1 MPTQLKLII
10 LRKKLFKYNLCI
22 YYMADHQNK
31 HITKDFIKF
40 TIPYMAKDKEGSKI
54 FNIPSW
60 KTNDEPK
67 KLLSN
72 DKYKSMC
79 NPNHK
84 INCVLTG
91 ERNNVTVFDFDTPE
105 QYYNFINKYPEH
117 NNSFTVQTPKGFHV
131 YTAYNPNY
139 KTTTN
144 KNINID
150 IRNDHAFAFGEGSNP
165 EYEGEYKYFCGDRL
179 DIMVAQ
185 EFYNYVKPNNCNQPA
200 KKKIKKNVTSNQII
214 NNHIVTPTYNESI
227 LFKLC
232 DIINLKYIEN
242 YDDWFKIVCG
252 LKDYH
257 EVAVY
262 LSERSPLY
270 KSVSRLSVEEKH
282 KNDCSG
288 FTVGWLY
295 HYAKESNIYK
305 FNEITNNIY
314 FENLNSDGERSDF
327 FYKFFKDLFL
337 YDRKFDTMYFHSEQI
352 NENGEWILQ
361 KNNSHIKTFIRLKL
375 LHFGNYRKDYITQ
388 ELNELNN
395 YKIEQEK
402 KIEDKNLSQVEVN
415 RCDSEIKLV
424 CKKITDL
431 QNTLKNIITQIKK
444 NGSNTE
450 INSICRTL
458 TDSIKANTQ
467 LDICFDQNDEQL
479 YNVNF
484 RNGIYEMDTKTFRPR
499 EKTDLVTQWL
509 DWDYDESRKIVTP
522 EIEKDV
528 NDFFKKVQPDELQRK
543 LMIQWLAYCLTGDIG
558 KTLFKTNVGESAS
571 NAKSTEISL
580 FRLVFNIYY
589 HKLSN
594 NTFTLGNTKAHK
606 DLIKLIRNPI
616 RLAVI
621 EELDTKLL
629 DDSKLKDFVD
639 GKDLTVE
646 VMFGDTDSFK
656 LQSKLMTTS
665 QHKIVISKDEGT
677 LRRGLQQEY
686 NSKFKSEFTE
696 DNYETHEYIKI
707 NNYED
712 RFKNDEYKNALFNLL
727 IDEYDNDFKIPALN
741 IEAYKDSVLANDP
754 FTDIFDRYFI
764 KTDNESDCI
773 YCEDI
778 REIFKDGKMTD
789 YKVVKDRMKQMG
801 CPYNRSIRS
810 KKDDHNKG
818 MKGCFTYI
826 SNDIV
831 KE

>member
-1 MPTQLKLII
+1 MPV
-10 LRKKLFKYNLCI
+10 
-22 YYMADHQNK
+22 QNK
-31 HITKDFIKF
+31 HIAKDFIKF
-40 TIPYMAKDKEGSKI
+40 TTPYLRKDTNGKKKFVKI
-54 FNIPSW
+54 KW
-60 KTNDEPK
+60 KDDDTS
-67 KLLSN
+67 LLSN
-72 DKYKSMC
+72 DTYKSMC
-79 NPNHK
+79 NSNHK
-84 INCVLTG
+84 VNCVLTG
-91 ERNNVTVFDFDTPE
+91 ERNNVTVFDFDEPE
-105 QYYNFINKYPEH
+105 QYYNFINQYPEH
-117 NNSFTVQTPKGFHV
+117 KESYTVQTPKGFHV

-150 IRNDHAFAFGEGSNP
+150 IRNDDALAFGEGSNP
-165 EYEGEYKYFCGDRL
+165 DYEGEYKYYCGDKL
-179 DIMVAQ
+179 DIMVSQ
-185 EFYNYVKPNNCNQPA
+185 NFYNYVRPNNSPSREPP
-200 KKKIKKNVTSNQII
+200 KKKIKEGLSSPPNPPARAGRSPCIKYNET
-214 NNHIVTPTYNESI
+214 TPSVDTAIEYNESI

-232 DIINLKYIEN
+232 DIIDLKYIEN

-270 KSVSRLSVEEKH
+270 KSVSRSSVEEKH
-282 KNDCSG
+282 KTDCSY
-288 FTVGWLY
+288 FSVGWLY
-295 HYAKESNIYK
+295 YYAKLSNLYR

-314 FENLNSDGERSDF
+314 FENLNSDGERADF

-337 YDRKFDTMYFHSEQI
+337 YDRKFDSMYFYCEKI
-352 NENGEWILQ
+352 NVNGEWILQ

-375 LHFGNYRKDYITQ
+375 LHFGNYRKDYVTQ

-395 YKIEQEK
+395 YKIEQTK
-402 KIEDKNLSQVEVN
+402 KRDDKNLSQTEVN
-415 RCDSEIKLV
+415 KCDCEIKRV
-424 CKKITDL
+424 SNKVNDL
-431 QNTLKNIITQIKK
+431 QNTLKNITTQIKR
-444 NGSNTE
+444 NGMLKE
-450 INSICRTL
+450 INSICITL
-458 TDSIKANTQ
+458 TDSIKSNTQ
-467 LDICFDQNDEQL
+467 QDICFDQNDEQL

-484 RNGIYEMDTKTFRPR
+484 RNGIYEMNTKTFRPR
-499 EKTDLVTQWL
+499 EKTDLVSQWL
-509 DWDYDESRKIVTP
+509 DWDYDNTKTIVTP

-594 NTFTLGNTKAHK
+594 NTFTQGNTKAHK

-665 QHKIVISKDEGT
+665 QHKISISKDAGT

-696 DNYETHEYIKI
+696 DNYETHEYKVI

-712 RFKNDEYKNALFNLL
+712 RFKKDAYKNALFNIL
-727 IDEYDNDFKIPALN
+727 IDEYDKDFKIPTLN
-741 IEAYKDSVLANDP
+741 IEAYKDSVAANDP
-754 FTDIFDRYFI
+754 FTDIFERYFI
-764 KTDNESDCI
+764 KTNNESDCI
-773 YCEDI
+773 YCEEI
-778 REIFKDGKMTD
+778 KEIFKDGKMTD
-789 YKVVKDRMKQMG
+789 YKIIKDRMQQMG
-801 CPYNRSIRS
+801 CPYNRNMRS
-810 KKDDHNKG
+810 KKDNGNKG
-818 MKGCFTYI
+818 LKGCFTYI
-826 SNDIV
+826 TNDIAQ
-831 KE
+831 E